1 MLQLTVLKKNSHV
14 CVVGLLL
21 FKFTTKEGSYQKPF
35 SRKFKKRRLNFKMK
49 MFIKSILFATLFDVN
64 INFLYTRNK

>member
-1 MLQLTVLKKNSHV
+1 MFVLL
-14 CVVGLLL
+14 GY
-21 FKFTTKEGSYQKPF
+21 TTKEGSYQKPF
-35 SRKFKKRRLNFKMK
+35 SRTFKKRRLNFKMK